1 MQSIQRSA
9 NRVLDLSEL
18 ERPDFRQILASM
30 DELLHKED
38 ISYLH
43 PSKRWEY
50 PWALNQADLVPDSRV
65 LDAGC
70 GASIFPIYLA
80 NEGYRVSAVDLAP
93 PVGLER
99 LHDVDV
105 DSIRGELTALP
116 FADNSFDVAFCISV
130 IEHLGRN
137 GMSVALNEL
146 RRVIRYAG
154 RLLLTTD
161 YYEDASAELWYEGE
175 DRRFRVDWSFVDAQQ
190 LEDVILE
197 APGFRV
203 DGEVDLSADWDT
215 VRTQMRR
222 FHGYP
227 YTSVGIALVKV

>member
-1 MQSIQRSA
+1 
-9 NRVLDLSEL
+9 
-18 ERPDFRQILASM
+18 
-30 DELLHKED
+30 
-38 ISYLH
+38 
-43 PSKRWEY
+43 
-50 PWALNQADLVPDSRV
+50 
-65 LDAGC
+65 
-70 GASIFPIYLA
+70 
-80 NEGYRVSAVDLAP
+80 
-93 PVGLER
+93 

-116 FADNSFDVAFCISV
+116 FADNSFDVASCISV
-130 IEHLGRN
+130 IEHVGRN
-137 GMSVALNEL
+137 GMSVVLNEL
-146 RRVIRYAG
+146 HRVIRYAG

-190 LEDVILE
+190 LENVILE
-197 APGFRV
+197 APGVRV

-215 VRTQMRR
+215 VRTHMRR

>member
-1 MQSIQRSA
+1 
-9 NRVLDLSEL
+9 
-18 ERPDFRQILASM
+18 M
-30 DELLHKED
+30 DELLHNED

-50 PWALNQADLVPDSRV
+50 PWALNQADLALDSRV

-99 LHDVDV
+99 LHDVNV

-154 RLLLTTD
+154 RLLLTMD

-190 LEDVILE
+190 LENLILE